1 MGRVSFAPLVI
12 CAIAASASAQP
23 VSTVATYCVVE
34 DFPAIYFSPVF
45 AHPYGKGGAASEE
58 FRNYVAAR
66 HKLVNVRA
74 YCEGSNSTTPA
85 GLRIAEQDRLELMKF
100 KQANTKYGKP
110 VEVDWKPGK

>member
-1 MGRVSFAPLVI
+1 MMLAPL
-12 CAIAASASAQP
+12 AIWALGVSASAQP
-23 VSTVATYCVVE
+23 VSMVATYCVVE

-45 AHPYGKGGAASEE
+45 VHPYGKGGAASEE

-66 HKLVNVRA
+66 YKLVNVWA
-74 YCEGSNSTTPA
+74 YCEGTNSTTPA
-85 GLRIAEQDRLELMKF
+85 GLKIAGHDRLELMKF